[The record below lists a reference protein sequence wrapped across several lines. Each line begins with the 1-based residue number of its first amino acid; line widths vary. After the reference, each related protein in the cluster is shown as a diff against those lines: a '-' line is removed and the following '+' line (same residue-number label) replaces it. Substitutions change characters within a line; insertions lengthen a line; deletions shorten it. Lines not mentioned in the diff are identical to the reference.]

1 MESGTLW
8 AIVILLFLLSL
19 LPILKIRG
27 SLTTLAR
34 VKSDERQIKVEAEKR
49 SLFLKESIDVLAK
62 SIIDEQVEYS
72 EACMRIKILI
82 DHWDSSLH
90 SDERFSIFNRVYEKL
105 ENHPRFGARKQIDK
119 RFLRK
124 LDDERHRIELALK
137 DDIRAAARALVALL
151 AAHKI

>member
-8 AIVILLFLLSL
+8 AIVILLFLLSMI
-19 LPILKIRG
+19 PILKIRG
-27 SLTTLAR
+27 SLTTIAR
-34 VKSDERQIKVEAEKR
+34 VKSGEQQIKVEAEQRKV
-49 SLFLKESIDVLAK
+49 FLKESIDVLAK

-82 DHWDSSLH
+82 DHWDSTLH
-90 SDERFSIFNRVYEKL
+90 SDERFGVFNRVYEKL

-124 LDDERHRIELALK
+124 LDEERHRIELAFK
-137 DDIRAAARALVALL
+137 DDIKTAAKALVTLL
-151 AAHKI
+151 AA